1 MKVKFRKMFIENR
14 ISIEINEKHENRK
27 LSNVKLIN
35 REKDKFWDQK
45 ILKGL
50 SKKSFKLRVKKYNLA
65 TQVIV

>member
-1 MKVKFRKMFIENR
+1 MKIKFRKMFIENR